1 VIVHED
7 QRRGRQ
13 FQRALDDFARIDGR
27 VIDRAGLLQ
36 LVDDQLIALV
46 EEQDAKL
53 LLLGE
58 GHGGAAIIDYARP

>member
-53 LLLGE
+53 LLFGE
-58 GHGGAAIIDYARP
+58 GHGGTAIIDYARP